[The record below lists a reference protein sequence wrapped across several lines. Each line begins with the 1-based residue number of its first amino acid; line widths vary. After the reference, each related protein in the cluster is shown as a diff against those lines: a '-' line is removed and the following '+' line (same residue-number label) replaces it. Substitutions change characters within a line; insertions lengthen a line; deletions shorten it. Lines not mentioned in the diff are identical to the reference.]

1 MCVLHVN
8 IESSAHARSR
18 SVSPSIY
25 LSVRLSLSIYLTLSL
40 TLALLMS
47 IIISSRNMLSY
58 YYYLIAGILSVK
70 YNSYLGELS
79 FRKLVSWRVLF
90 LSLQL
95 FHLLCCCHRS
105 NLSQRYVKVQGTRN
119 YTGSSHQRNNK
130 CIEEFRNRSPAHVL
144 MSIGSFELSH
154 SKQRICTVFQLF
166 MRNSSFASRK

>member
-25 LSVRLSLSIYLTLSL
+25 LSVRLSLSIHLTLSL

-47 IIISSRNMLSY
+47 IIISSRNMLS
-58 YYYLIAGILSVK
+58 YYLIAGILSVK

-166 MRNSSFASRK
+166 MRNSSFTSRK